1 MAPWKHCS
9 CGWWSRTPFCGSC
22 GQELNG
28 QAQPLKGGKGKGTGN
43 KGGTTQKGG
52 GKRAAGPSSQVQKAV
67 DAQVKKTL
75 ATMGIVPGKSY
86 AQVAAGKSTT
96 EEKSD
101 VVMAPAATPPSTTNS
116 TWEAMTPQ
124 QLKEEHAK
132 RTQLAEGLVSAGMDD
147 AAQEA
152 KARAASLQQLLLK
165 QRPAGQQLDS
175 LGAAVRKATAAREK
189 HEQYMKELE
198 QKQKDAKQKLQGLQE
213 AETAA
218 QSALDELKRNMATS
232 SEKAVETDNLTDIS
246 AKFVL
251 ALLPQHLSDGV
262 RHTIQA
268 QLNASIAAMQMAV
281 TQAVKDAGETL
292 PPQPRTP
299 SLLQPVEPAETQ
311 LDETEPGD
319 FGKVMDHPKGR
330 PCPYQDP
337 KDGWAA
343 A

>member
-1 MAPWKHCS
+1 MAPWKRCS
-9 CGWWSRTPFCGSC
+9 CGWWSHTAFCGSC
-22 GQELNG
+22 GQELNA

-43 KGGTTQKGG
+43 KGTTTKGG
-52 GKRAAGPSSQVQKAV
+52 G
-67 DAQVKKTL
+67 
-75 ATMGIVPGKSY
+75 GKP
-86 AQVAAGKSTT
+86 TT
-96 EEKSD
+96 AEASD
-101 VVMAPAATPPSTTNS
+101 IVMAPAATPPSIANP
-116 TWEAMTPQ
+116 TWEAVTPQ

-132 RTQLAEGLVSAGMDD
+132 HTQLAEGLVSAGMDD

-175 LGAAVRKATAAREK
+175 LGAAVRKATTAREK

-198 QKQKDAKQKLQGLQE
+198 QKQKDAKQKLQSLQE
-213 AETAA
+213 AENAA
-218 QSALDELKRNMATS
+218 QSALDELKRNMATTS
-232 SEKAVETDNLTDIS
+232 AKDAEDNNLTDAS

-251 ALLPQHLSDGV
+251 ALLPESLSDQA
-262 RHTIQA
+262 RNNLQA
-268 QLNASIAAMQMAV
+268 QINQSIAAMQMAV
-281 TQAVKDAGETL
+281 AQAVKDAGETL